1 MLPYPMRQA
10 RRALIRRA
18 LAGPIAVAPQPAVR
32 TPRPTV
38 DQMAAIAKRQ
48 AITADTFRHLNT
60 PEASERLRS
69 WQKTLPSA
77 RR

>member
-18 LAGPIAVAPQPAVR
+18 LATPIAVMPPPAAR
-32 TPRPTV
+32 TPRPAA
-38 DQMAAIAKRQ
+38 DQIAAITARH
-48 AITADTFRHLNT
+48 AITADTFWRLNT

-77 RR
+77 RL

>member
-18 LAGPIAVAPQPAVR
+18 LAGPVAAEPHPPVR
-32 TPRPTV
+32 TPRPTA
-38 DQMAAIAKRQ
+38 DRIAAITTRHAV
-48 AITADTFRHLNT
+48 TADTFRHLNT